1 MKLGRWKFLVL
12 GGSILTGCSHLSIT
26 KNLLTPDF
34 LLSNGSQQVT
44 FLGDNERP
52 RFSEDGSRLIYTS
65 HNRGNQKNSQLFE
78 LDLARNKERRVTF
91 SDGDAFDPGFI
102 SDSEILYAST
112 TDEIKESPF
121 LNKNPDKEFPPS
133 DLYMSDRFGSDIVR
147 LSQQPGYDAEP
158 LFVKHPTDP
167 YIIFTSR
174 RGDLTGIYR
183 MNLKHVLVSLI
194 TAEKNKDRRSP
205 TLSPDQKDMA
215 FIEKDLKSGD
225 LSLQLLNIKSK
236 KTAVLKTGEGLYRD
250 LFFAPKSP
258 GRLFYSILRKGEKQY
273 QLEVYNVETKC
284 TQVVFKGADSLFY
297 PTVSNESRERLAFS
311 RLFQDRK
318 QIYVVNLPPDL
329 GPCLEQQ
336 NAVTAPVAAPTAAP
350 AAPAPGSN

>member
-1 MKLGRWKFLVL
+1 MKLWSLKFLVL
-12 GGSILTGCSHLSIT
+12 GSSILSGCSHLSAT
-26 KNLLTPDF
+26 KYVLTPDY
-34 LLSNGSQQVT
+34 LLTKGSQQVT

-52 RFSEDGSRLIYTS
+52 RFSDDGSRLIYTS

-78 LDLARNKERRVTF
+78 LDLNRNKERRMTY
-91 SDGDAFDPGFI
+91 SDGNAFDPVFM

-121 LNKNPDKEFPPS
+121 LNKNPDKDFPPS
-133 DLYMSDRFGSDIVR
+133 DLYMSDRFGADIVR

-158 LFVKHPTDP
+158 IFVKHPTEP

-194 TAEKNKDRRSP
+194 SAEKDKDRKSS
-205 TLSPDQKDMA
+205 TISPDQKDLA

-225 LSLQLLNIKSK
+225 LSMQLLNM
-236 KTAVLKTGEGLYRD
+236 KTNKAITLKTGEGLYRD
-250 LFFAPKSP
+250 LFFAPRSP
-258 GRLFYSILRKGEKQY
+258 HRLFYSILRNGEKQY

-311 RLFQDRK
+311 RLFQDRQ
-318 QIYVVNLPPDL
+318 QIYIVNLPPDL

-336 NAVTAPVAAPTAAP
+336 NAVAAP
-350 AAPAPGSN
+350 AAAPTDAPATPAAASN